1 MARFVD
7 RGTRVLVQGIT
18 GTQGRFHTRLML
30 EYGTKIVAGVTP
42 GRGGGRIE
50 GVPVFD
56 TVFEALEEADPEA
69 SIIFVPA
76 PQAKEAVLEAIEAGL
91 NPIVVITEGVPI
103 KDSIEVIARARRR
116 GITIIG
122 PNTPGIIRVG
132 ECKLGIMPSG
142 VFKKGP
148 VGIVSRSGTLTY
160 EVAAQISRAGLGE
173 STCIGIGG
181 DPIVGLDFVDVLR
194 WFQEDSETEAAVL
207 IGEIGG
213 DAEERAAEFISG
225 GGFTKPTVAYV
236 AGRTAIPGR
245 RMGHAG
251 AIVEGG
257 MGTAEGKI
265 KALRSAGVHVG
276 LLPGDIPKAL
286 MKIIG

>member
-1 MARFVD
+1 MVRFVD

-18 GTQGRFHTRLML
+18 GTQGRFHTKLML
-30 EYGTKIVAGVTP
+30 EYGTRIVAGVTP
-42 GRGGGRIE
+42 GRGGGEVE

-56 TVFEALEEADPEA
+56 TVFEALEEAEPEA
-69 SIIFVPA
+69 SIMFVPA
-76 PQAKEAVLEAIEAGL
+76 PQAKEAALEAIEAGL
-91 NPIVVITEGVPI
+91 NPIVIITEGVPI
-103 KDSIEVIARARRR
+103 KDSIEIIARARRR
-116 GITIIG
+116 GVTIIG

-142 VFKKGP
+142 VFRKGR

-160 EVAAQISRAGLGE
+160 EVAAQITRAGLGE

-181 DPIVGLDFVDVLR
+181 DPVVGLDFIDVLR
-194 WFQEDSETEAAVL
+194 WFQEDDETEAAVI

-213 DAEERAAEFISG
+213 DAEERAAEFISR
-225 GGFTKPTVAYV
+225 GGFNKPTVAYI

-257 MGTAEGKI
+257 MGTADGKI
-265 KALRSAGVHVG
+265 EALKSAGVPVG

-286 MKIIG
+286 MRIIG

>member
-1 MARFVD
+1 MVRFVYK
-7 RGTRVLVQGIT
+7 GTRVLVQGIT

-42 GRGGGRIE
+42 GRGGGEVE

-56 TVFEALEEADPEA
+56 TVFEALEKTDPEA
-69 SIIFVPA
+69 SIMFVPA
-76 PQAKEAVLEAIEAGL
+76 PQAKEAALEAIEAGL
-91 NPIVVITEGVPI
+91 NPIVIITEGVPI

-142 VFKKGP
+142 VFRKGR

-160 EVAAQISRAGLGE
+160 EVAAQITRAGLGE

-181 DPIVGLDFVDVLR
+181 DPVVGLDFIDVLR
-194 WFQEDSETEAAVL
+194 WFQEDDETEAAVI

-213 DAEERAAEFISG
+213 DAEERAAEFISE
-225 GGFTKPTVAYV
+225 GGFTKPTVAYI

-251 AIVEGG
+251 AIVEGD

-265 KALRSAGVHVG
+265 KALKSAGVHVG

-286 MKIIG
+286 MK

>member
-1 MARFVD
+1 MVRFVD
-7 RGTRVLVQGIT
+7 KGTRVLVQGIT

-42 GRGGGRIE
+42 GRGRGEVE

-69 SIIFVPA
+69 SIMFVPA
-76 PQAKEAVLEAIEAGL
+76 PQAKEAALEAIEAGL
-91 NPIVVITEGVPI
+91 NPIVIITEGVPI
-103 KDSIEVIARARRR
+103 KDSIEIIARARRR

-142 VFKKGP
+142 VFRKGR

-160 EVAAQISRAGLGE
+160 EVAAQITRAGLGE

-181 DPIVGLDFVDVLR
+181 DPVVGLDFVDVLR
-194 WFQEDSETEAAVL
+194 CFQEDGETEAVVL

-213 DAEERAAEFISG
+213 DAEERAAAFISE
-225 GGFTKPTVAYV
+225 GGFTKPTVAYI

-251 AIVEGG
+251 AIVEGN
-257 MGTAEGKI
+257 MGTAEGKME
-265 KALRSAGVHVG
+265 ALRSAGVHVG
-276 LLPGDIPKAL
+276 SLPGEVAKAL
-286 MKIIG
+286 KRMMG